1 MVREEDKQAPQRF
14 RRFSG
19 FLGGVRLIFD
29 FLILL
34 LVMLIIGF
42 VVFPMA
48 SNVISMRRT
57 RMPMVLPC

>member
-1 MVREEDKQAPQRF
+1 MREEEKEHPERF

-42 VVFPMA
+42 VVPVA
-48 SNVISMRRT
+48 G
-57 RMPMVLPC
+57 VLAFGKRAT

>member
-1 MVREEDKQAPQRF
+1 MREEEKEHPERF

-42 VVFPMA
+42 VVFANGIERTQRSPHQMA
-48 SNVISMRRT
+48 D
-57 RMPMVLPC
+57 